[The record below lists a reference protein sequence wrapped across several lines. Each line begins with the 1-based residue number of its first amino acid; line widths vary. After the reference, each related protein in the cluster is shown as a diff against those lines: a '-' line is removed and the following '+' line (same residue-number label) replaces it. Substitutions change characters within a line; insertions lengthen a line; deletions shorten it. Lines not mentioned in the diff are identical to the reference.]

1 MKLPRTLIIDA
12 SILFS
17 FFNKDSARRRI
28 IEELPNLGCELISPE
43 FAFKEL
49 MSDKEKIMKYG
60 KINELSF
67 SFLFSLL
74 LRKVEPVSKKEYE
87 EFMSEANKLSPHNKQ
102 TKDDPYFALA
112 LSFNLPIWSDE
123 DEFKQQ
129 SKIEIFDTKDF
140 VDTLKSLGYK
150 F

>member
-49 MSDKEKIMKYG
+49 MSDKEK
-60 KINELSF
+60 
-67 SFLFSLL
+67 
-74 LRKVEPVSKKEYE
+74 
-87 EFMSEANKLSPHNKQ
+87 
-102 TKDDPYFALA
+102 T
-112 LSFNLPIWSDE
+112 E
-123 DEFKQQ
+123 DEIEKPQKP
-129 SKIEIFDTKDF
+129 KIETS
-140 VDTLKSLGYK
+140 TEES
-150 F
+150 